1 MVARWNVRAN
11 LFLGSIQVVM
21 RLWGWIAFGIIVIV
35 LACILWQSSPQIQ
48 KQKTTNIKKA
58 VDLIKHN
65 IRSYNTTNGS
75 DCLIPYPVYYI
86 NMDKDKERNAFM
98 IGQLNVIASTYQ
110 RMRGVEGFRIEDT
123 SSGVIDGVEFINKYD
138 ALTAKELGC
147 TLSHLLAI
155 HAAFKANCRIAL
167 ICEDDASFETCALT
181 ANLADV
187 IANAPHD
194 WEMIELYVGGEKYT
208 SEDQAQLQYSLF
220 EAGSPGWSNVAYF
233 INRSG
238 MEKLLQRVGFPIN
251 NSPDKSNTVIDGYSP
266 MIIETTGWPVI
277 IAPDNN
283 GFPAEGVA
291 DRYIPLLIR
300 TYRVMPSVVGTNTGL
315 GSTIHIDH
323 VEPIHIPALY
333 QFLKSVN
340 NRILDLSPIKVHVVK
355 NWDLE
360 FIRRVLP
367 FPITNDIDEANV
379 IVTNTNADK
388 RLHEGKNAFS
398 ILIDREPVDVS
409 DWKIDLIISTKLPSS
424 GRLPVGVK
432 SMYLPCY
439 SSMFTEAGLDP
450 TYLLRKGGE
459 KLKTKFAAFVYS
471 NCDEK
476 FPGVEARRKFFEL
489 LQERSGGRV
498 DSWGKCLR
506 NMTRDDD
513 KGSWIDNAKTLGEY
527 KFVVAFENDYPDG
540 YISEKLVMPM
550 VAGSIPIYL
559 GSPLVGKHF
568 DTKSFVNVRN
578 YDSWDKCIDR
588 ILALDKDDAEYYHML
603 DHPWLPQNRL
613 GEHFAWY
620 DTSLGNF
627 NEKLLDEIRLG
638 LMK

>member
-1 MVARWNVRAN
+1 
-11 LFLGSIQVVM
+11 M
-21 RLWGWIAFGIIVIV
+21 RSWVWIAFIIIVII
-35 LACILWQSSPQIQ
+35 LACIWWQKRPSVQAQ
-48 KQKTTNIKKA
+48 KNTSIKNA

-98 IGQLNVIASTYQ
+98 VGQLNVIASTYQ
-110 RMRGVEGFRIEDT
+110 RVRGVEGFKLENT
-123 SSGVIDGVEFINKYD
+123 SHGVINGLEFINKYD

-155 HAAFKANCRIAL
+155 HTAFKANCQIAL

-181 ANLADV
+181 ASLKDV
-187 IANAPHD
+187 VANAPHD

-220 EAGSPGWSNVAYF
+220 EASSPGWSNVAYF

-238 MEKLLQRVGFPIN
+238 MEKLLRRVGFPIDN
-251 NSPDKSNTVIDGYSP
+251 PPEKSNIVIDGYGP
-266 MIIETTGWPVI
+266 VVGETNSWPVI
-277 IAPDNN
+277 VAPDDS

-323 VEPIHIPALY
+323 VEPIHVPALY

-340 NRILDLSPIKVHVVK
+340 NRILDLSPVKVHVVK

-360 FIRRVLP
+360 FIRHVLP
-367 FPITNDIDEANV
+367 FPITDDINEANV

-388 RLHEGKNAFS
+388 RLHAGKNAFV

-409 DWKIDLIISTKLPSS
+409 DWKVDLIISTKLPSS
-424 GRLPVGVK
+424 GRLPKGVK

-439 SSMFTEAGLDP
+439 SSMFAEASVRP
-450 TYLLRKGGE
+450 TDLLKNGARNK
-459 KLKTKFAAFVYS
+459 KTRFAAFVYS

-513 KGSWIDNAKTLGEY
+513 KGSWIDNAKILEEY

-550 VAGSIPIYL
+550 IAGSIPIYL
-559 GSPLVGKHF
+559 GSPLVGEHF
-568 DTKSFVNVRN
+568 DTKSFINVRD
-578 YDSWDKCIDR
+578 YDSWNKCIDR

-603 DHPWLPQNRL
+603 DRPWLLQNRL

-620 DTSLGNF
+620 DNSLGNF
-627 NEKLLDEIRLG
+627 NEKLLDEVRPG
-638 LMK
+638 S